1 MSKSNVTAPP
11 HMAPLMDQEAGP
23 DMAFAEGI
31 AEGIA
36 DGIAEGIDP
45 DLRYRLISEA
55 AYAMYVARGHQDG
68 YHVDDWLR
76 AEAQVDQ
83 LLMNPSVAAAAID
96 A

>member
-23 DMAFAEGI
+23 DMAFSEGI

-36 DGIAEGIDP
+36 EEIDP